1 MDEEKKKEEN
11 NNNEQNVKNEQ
22 LEINIE
28 KENKIEDNNINN
40 LENEIK
46 EEKNEIKKL
55 KNDSVQKEEKN
66 NIQIENDKE
75 EIIIKKENVINIKE
89 DNIKDNDKNEDEKE
103 EKEKDKNEII
113 NEDLENKI
121 IINNNESENKIVSEN
136 ENKIIDESNQIPE
149 DMRKVKLQE
158 SKEDEN
164 KYIVNL
170 EEEKEY
176 EKLISDQIKPQEDSD
191 EDSEGEE
198 ETFPFCFLGDVQKK
212 GEIFGFFN
220 DRYLEID
227 SVKGLIKRYAS
238 SKEYPTNPM
247 EIIPIKSLKVLKK
260 VKKLPNQDYYEFNLS
275 YIPENKT
282 KEKMHVYR
290 VRHAECRTKWFE
302 SLLKLYKHLVKGEP
316 LPPINK
322 NKLIFI
328 DDQVGINQEIKQD
341 TNKLKKKMTNNNSVF
356 LRNFKIISELGVG
369 AFGTVFKVQHILT
382 EKIYAMKVMNK
393 NYIIQKKYLHYVV
406 SEFEIMKSLTGFPFV
421 IDLHYCFQSANYLF
435 MVIDI
440 CPGGDFDNLKYIN
453 NLKLF
458 FAELVLAFEHIHKH
472 HVVYRDLKPENIL
485 LDPYGHI
492 KVCDFNLA
500 KSGVSKQKRATSFCG
515 SPMYLSPEML
525 DPEGVDQRC
534 DIYGIGLIIYEL
546 VTDKPAF
553 MAPNLDALYDK
564 IKNNKIDFQDPKLKG
579 DMKDLLQKILVVN
592 PDERISIEEI
602 KKHPYFK
609 DISFVK
615 VFKREYGPIIIKKK
629 DESEINIKLKHQDFT
644 KNIMNNKDNKEN
656 NEIDEQ
662 KKSENEFKE
671 HQKKLDENKE
681 YSFLDGKISVRE
693 MKKDQ
698 KRAMKN
704 YVREFYY
711 IKHEDQPQTEEFHL
725 TVNGIINLDGI

>member
-1 MDEEKKKEEN
+1 MDEEKKEEN
-11 NNNEQNVKNEQ
+11 NINEQNAKNEQ

-46 EEKNEIKKL
+46 EEKNEIKEL
-55 KNDSVQKEEKN
+55 KNDNEQNEEKD
-66 NIQIENDKE
+66 NIRKENDKE
-75 EIIIKKENVINIKE
+75 EITIQKENIINIKE
-89 DNIKDNDKNEDEKE
+89 ANIKENEKNEDEKE
-103 EKEKDKNEII
+103 ENENDKNEII
-113 NEDLENKI
+113 SGNLENKI
-121 IINNNESENKIVSEN
+121 IINNNENENKIVSEN

-341 TNKLKKKMTNNNSVF
+341 TNKLKK
-356 LRNFKIISELGVG
+356 R
-369 AFGTVFKVQHILT
+369 
-382 EKIYAMKVMNK
+382 
-393 NYIIQKKYLHYVV
+393 
-406 SEFEIMKSLTGFPFV
+406 
-421 IDLHYCFQSANYLF
+421 
-435 MVIDI
+435 
-440 CPGGDFDNLKYIN
+440 
-453 NLKLF
+453 
-458 FAELVLAFEHIHKH
+458 
-472 HVVYRDLKPENIL
+472 
-485 LDPYGHI
+485 
-492 KVCDFNLA
+492 
-500 KSGVSKQKRATSFCG
+500 
-515 SPMYLSPEML
+515 
-525 DPEGVDQRC
+525 
-534 DIYGIGLIIYEL
+534 
-546 VTDKPAF
+546 
-553 MAPNLDALYDK
+553 
-564 IKNNKIDFQDPKLKG
+564 
-579 DMKDLLQKILVVN
+579 
-592 PDERISIEEI
+592 
-602 KKHPYFK
+602 
-609 DISFVK
+609 
-615 VFKREYGPIIIKKK
+615 
-629 DESEINIKLKHQDFT
+629 
-644 KNIMNNKDNKEN
+644 
-656 NEIDEQ
+656 
-662 KKSENEFKE
+662 
-671 HQKKLDENKE
+671 
-681 YSFLDGKISVRE
+681 
-693 MKKDQ
+693 
-698 KRAMKN
+698 
-704 YVREFYY
+704 
-711 IKHEDQPQTEEFHL
+711 
-725 TVNGIINLDGI
+725 